1 MSHPKLNQEETD
13 ALVRAMTSR
22 VEIVRMAIV
31 NDVGGLDLDEFRKY
45 KGDGKCKEVYIS
57 VNYEEYD
64 LTNLLDSISCKEL
77 HLYTSYIKRLNQ
89 EETKA
94 LVRAMTSRVEILQ
107 LGQKDGEDVCAP
119 KSASIDFDTLTQYKG
134 DGKCREVHCLA
145 SRMPH
150 TD

>member
-1 MSHPKLNQEETD
+1 MDSVQCKELIMSHPKLNQEETE

-57 VNYEEYD
+57 VNYEEHD

-77 HLYTSYIKRLNQ
+77 HLYNLYNSLDQ
-89 EETKA
+89 EETEA
-94 LVRAMTSRVEILQ
+94 LVRA
-107 LGQKDGEDVCAP
+107 
-119 KSASIDFDTLTQYKG
+119 
-134 DGKCREVHCLA
+134 
-145 SRMPH
+145 
-150 TD
+150 